1 MNLDPEPSF
10 PPGFFQRSQGEWIR
24 WAQFVRRSYLNP
36 KEKSMTHITPTEL
49 ELWQKNNLPFAL
61 LDVRR
66 AGVRNEHG
74 AEIPQAHWH
83 DPAAWL
89 DWKDSVAAEAQGK
102 PIVVY
107 CAKGHE
113 IGQGLTA
120 ALKALGADAR
130 YLVGGMQ
137 GWLEEG
143 HTVQKIG

>member
-1 MNLDPEPSF
+1 MS
-10 PPGFFQRSQGEWIR
+10 
-24 WAQFVRRSYLNP
+24 
-36 KEKSMTHITPTEL
+36 HITPAEL
-49 ELWQKNNLPFAL
+49 ALWQQQGFDFEL

-66 AGVRNEHG
+66 GGVRVQHG
-74 AEIPQAHWH
+74 AALAGALWH

-89 DWKDSVAAEAQGK
+89 DWKDSIAAK
-102 PIVVY
+102 RPVVLY

-120 ALKALGADAR
+120 TLRALGVDAR

-143 HTVQKIG
+143 RPVVPIVPSTTPAATGASS